1 MGTSMAHPQS
11 LQSLQQAAGG
21 YQVRPYPTA
30 PANLPDGL
38 QGYYGP
44 PAAPAAPYGPAP
56 LAASAVKPVGPTEPF
71 NPSQPTPN
79 MFQQT
84 DNISSQLRGILDY
97 SRPPNMPGADGP
109 EPLGLTTGRADYDP
123 VTGGFNPLLRDL
135 SVSPFLDEEDNIPV
149 WMKDPSFDPEKYLYD
164 SKKER
169 YDSGKMTS
177 DEADEFLREG
187 PYEPGKISPSEMR
200 RRQAHWPVSDIAISP
215 RPWPGADAT
224 SAVASNFRT
233 PEQIQEQVNQ
243 AMYGKFNPF
252 VQPTPNLGRDVYTV
266 QQTQLPP
273 AGLFT
278 ANPGYTAAEGV
289 DTTDLG
295 QNFQT
300 SVGQIQADEAAN
312 EAALAQAPLDYESAK
327 AKWEEEAYSGYIGK
341 GEDQV
346 NQRWN
351 TKKQGELPPTKPG
364 WFWQQADE
372 DKEIEFAL
380 RPINEED
387 NSYWYDKRSGK
398 PFQEYDEWFK
408 QNVVMPTP
416 TYTPPDNQKMAT
428 DIFSRLY

>member
-30 PANLPDGL
+30 PANLSDGL

-84 DNISSQLRGILDY
+84 DNISSQLQGILDY
-97 SRPPNMPGADGP
+97 SSPPSMAPYGP
-109 EPLGLTTGRADYDP
+109 APAA
-123 VTGGFNPLLRDL
+123 V
-135 SVSPFLDEEDNIPV
+135 
-149 WMKDPSFDPEKYLYD
+149 
-164 SKKER
+164 
-169 YDSGKMTS
+169 
-177 DEADEFLREG
+177 
-187 PYEPGKISPSEMR
+187 
-200 RRQAHWPVSDIAISP
+200 
-215 RPWPGADAT
+215 
-224 SAVASNFRT
+224 SAVASSFRT
-233 PEQIQEQVNQ
+233 PEQIQAQVNQ
-243 AMYGKFNPF
+243 AMYGQFNPF
-252 VQPTPNLGRDVYTV
+252 GQPTPNTV
-266 QQTQLPP
+266 QQAQLPP
-273 AGLFT
+273 AGLFA
-278 ANPGYTAAEGV
+278 ANPV

-300 SVGQIQADEAAN
+300 SVGQLQADEAAK
-312 EAALAQAPLDYESAK
+312 EAALAQAPLDYEAAK

-341 GEDQV
+341 GEDQE
-346 NQRWN
+346 NQKWN
-351 TKKQGELPPTKPG
+351 TKKEGELPPTKPG

-372 DKEIEFAL
+372 DKDWKFAL

-416 TYTPPDNQKMAT
+416 TYTPPDNQNMAT
-428 DIFSRLY
+428 DIFTRR